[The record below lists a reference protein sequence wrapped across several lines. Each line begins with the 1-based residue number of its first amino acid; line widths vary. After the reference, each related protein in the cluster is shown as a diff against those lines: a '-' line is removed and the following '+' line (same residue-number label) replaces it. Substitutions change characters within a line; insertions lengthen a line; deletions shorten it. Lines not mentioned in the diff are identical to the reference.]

1 MMCERPY
8 SPFSGVHVGC
18 GRCLFCRINKSRE
31 WQHRI
36 MLEASSWEASCFAT
50 LTYDEMY
57 LPDEFVDH
65 KGNWWPRYSVNP
77 RALQLFMKRLREK
90 MRPIKIKFYGVG
102 EYGDPQE
109 DEIHGLGRPHYH
121 VMLFGVGVEY
131 GLCDEGNEVVA
142 YSLGGVVEDCWK
154 CGFVHIGEI
163 TSQSA
168 RYVTNYVTKFMNF
181 ETSDKLKGRHPEFSR
196 MSNRPGIGVS
206 GVEQMAKS
214 ISLSDYSKR
223 KIIAEIPYGKK
234 KYPLGRYL
242 RTKLHDLRG
251 GDSNAEIYESRHRS
265 LELSTGY
272 GEFLNSRF
280 VQKSIELPHRD
291 CDGSGSKCY
300 GDFTVRNF
308 HLHKDHPKRFR
319 FKENEKQ
326 FKKRRRL

>member
-1 MMCERPY
+1 MMCKEPY
-8 SPFSGVHVGC
+8 SPFEGVHVGC
-18 GRCLFCRINKSRE
+18 GRCLFCRINKARE

-57 LPDEFVDH
+57 LPDEFIDR
-65 KGNWWPRYSVNP
+65 KGNWWPSKSVNP

-131 GLCDEGNEVVA
+131 GFCDERQEIVAFSMGN
-142 YSLGGVVEDCWK
+142 VVEDCWP

-163 TSQSA
+163 TEHSA

-181 ETSDKLKGRHPEFSR
+181 DRSRELKGRHPEFSR

-206 GVEQMAKS
+206 GVKQMADK
-214 ISLSDYSKR
+214 ISLSDYSKK
-223 KIIAEIPYGKK
+223 KIITEIPYGKK
-234 KYPLGRYL
+234 VYPLGRYL
-242 RTKLHDLRG
+242 RTQLHLRRG
-251 GDSNAEIYESRHRS
+251 GDPNAEIYESRDRCVS
-265 LELSTGY
+265 LARGY
-272 GEFLNSRF
+272 LEFLNSRY
-280 VQKSIELPHRD
+280 VEKSIELPHRD
-291 CDGSGSKCY
+291 CDGSDSKQY
-300 GDFTVRNF
+300 RDFGVRDF
-308 HLHKDHPKRFR
+308 HLYKDHPKRFR
-319 FKENEKQ
+319 HEENSKQ
-326 FKKRRRL
+326 FRRRKKL